1 MQLAPDAP
9 EVHLAVAQ
17 HYFQAHNDVE
27 RARAEIALAEKSLP
41 NAPECFRWAGYID
54 RRQGRWAE
62 CIRNFERAAEVDPR
76 NRIGLQQLS
85 AAYHQLRRY
94 PEAVAALDRA
104 LALAPKVA
112 LNRVS
117 RAALDL
123 LWHADPRPLQST
135 IDAVLTEDPGSA
147 PLHADSWLIT
157 ALCERDL
164 VTARR
169 AMVALSGGPLRMG
182 PVILSHEFL
191 EGLLARVSGDAA
203 AAKAAFSAARV
214 EQEKLVR
221 AEPDYGP
228 PLSALALIDA
238 GLGHKQD
245 ALREGRRAI
254 ELVPVTK
261 DAPTGALMIQLFAI
275 VCGWVGE
282 KDLAFEQLEKAARL
296 PGPAYYGI
304 HQGILRLH
312 PFWDPLRA
320 DARFDKVLATLGP
333 ISSSSA
339 PAVP

>member
-1 MQLAPDAP
+1 
-9 EVHLAVAQ
+9 
-17 HYFQAHNDVE
+17 
-27 RARAEIALAEKSLP
+27 
-41 NAPECFRWAGYID
+41 
-54 RRQGRWAE
+54 
-62 CIRNFERAAEVDPR
+62 
-76 NRIGLQQLS
+76 
-85 AAYHQLRRY
+85 
-94 PEAVAALDRA
+94 
-104 LALAPKVA
+104 
-112 LNRVS
+112 
-117 RAALDL
+117 
-123 LWHADPRPLQST
+123 
-135 IDAVLTEDPGSA
+135 
-147 PLHADSWLIT
+147 
-157 ALCERDL
+157 
-164 VTARR
+164 
-169 AMVALSGGPLRMG
+169 
-182 PVILSHEFL
+182 LSHEFL